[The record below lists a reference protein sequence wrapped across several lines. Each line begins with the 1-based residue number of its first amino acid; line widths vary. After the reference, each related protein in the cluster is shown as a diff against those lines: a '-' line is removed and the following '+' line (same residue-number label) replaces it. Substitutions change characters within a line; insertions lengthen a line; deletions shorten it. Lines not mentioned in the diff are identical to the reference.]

1 MQELHL
7 DIFENLTG
15 QSNKS
20 FFESEVNSL
29 LNETLKETGKIGLS
43 TLDENNR
50 ATFMVNSGSKGK
62 VTNIAQMVACLGQQ
76 NVDGGR
82 IPYGFTDRTL
92 PHYHKYN
99 DGAEAQEYFFHAMGG
114 REGLIDTAVKTS
126 QTGYIQ
132 RKLVKAMEDLKV
144 HYDLS
149 VRSSS
154 GSIVQFMY
162 GDDGMD
168 SIYVES
174 QPLLLTKLSLS
185 GKNSIQDKFLSDESI
200 TWSKYL
206 KRPTLMKFKKIKNYK
221 EHLSDHF
228 KQLLHHRD
236 YLINEIFN

>member
-1 MQELHL
+1 MLANEETNTQMREIIDERKEKINEITQELHL
-7 DIFENLTG
+7 DIFENMTG
-15 QSNKS
+15 QSNKD
-20 FFESEVNSL
+20 FFESKVNSI
-29 LNETLKETGKIGLS
+29 LNETLKETGKVGLS
-43 TLDENNR
+43 TLEENNR

-62 VTNIAQMVACLGQQ
+62 PTNIAQMVACLGQQ

-92 PHYHKYN
+92 PHYHKY
-99 DGAEAQEYFFHAMGG
+99 DDSAESRGFVENSFISGQTPQEYFMHAMGG

-144 HYDLS
+144 DYDLS

-162 GDDGMD
+162 GNDGMD

-174 QPLLLTKLSLS
+174 QPLLLTKLNISDVQKKFQLD
-185 GKNSIQDKFLSDESI
+185 KSI
-200 TWSKYL
+200 
-206 KRPTLMKFKKIKNYK
+206 
-221 EHLSDHF
+221 
-228 KQLLHHRD
+228 
-236 YLINEIFN
+236 